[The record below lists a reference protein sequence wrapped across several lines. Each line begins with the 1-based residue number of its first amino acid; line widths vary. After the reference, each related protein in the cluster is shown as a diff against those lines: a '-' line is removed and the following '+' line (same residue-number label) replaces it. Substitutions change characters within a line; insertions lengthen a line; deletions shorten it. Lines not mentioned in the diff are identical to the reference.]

1 MLKLNSRSNTIKVLA
16 HIGLMLTMCAW
27 GTSFLSTKVLM
38 TDGGFTPVEMY
49 VYRFL
54 AAYLILLAFT
64 FKNLFANSW
73 KDELQLFIC
82 GLCAGS
88 LFFITE
94 NYALK
99 FTATANVSLLASISP
114 IFTTILMAVIYKVK
128 MRFGVI
134 LGSIIAFIGVG
145 CIIFSSGAGFEIH
158 PKGDILALTA
168 AFSWA
173 IYTIAVKKVSPF
185 YSTFFISRK
194 IFFYGVLT
202 AIPLMLMQ
210 NEPLH
215 FRLLFDFTQPQYPLN
230 FLFLVIFCSLFAY
243 LILNEAMNIL
253 GQVTANNYLYL
264 QPLVTMIAAY
274 FILGEQIFV
283 LGYVGCLLIIGG
295 LVISD
300 KMK

>member
-215 FRLLFDFTQPQYPLN
+215 FRLLFDFNQPQYPLN

>member
-1 MLKLNSRSNTIKVLA
+1 
-16 HIGLMLTMCAW
+16 MCAW

-38 TDGGFTPVEMY
+38 TDGGFTPVEVY
-49 VYRFL
+49 VYRFFL
-54 AAYLILLAFT
+54 AYLLLLSFT
-64 FKNLFANSW
+64 FKKIFANNW
-73 KDELQLFIC
+73 KDELQLLIC

-88 LFFITE
+88 LYFITE

-99 FTATANVSLLASISP
+99 STSTANVSLLAAISP
-114 IFTTILMAVIYKVK
+114 IFTTILMSVIYKVR
-128 MRFGVI
+128 MRIGVI
-134 LGSIIAFIGVG
+134 LGSIIAFIGVA
-145 CIIFSSGAGFEIH
+145 CIIFSNGEGFEIH
-158 PKGDILALTA
+158 PKGDMLALTA

-185 YSTFFISRK
+185 YNSFFISRK

-202 AIPLMLMQ
+202 ALPIMLLQ
-210 NEPLH
+210 PEPLH
-215 FRLLFDFTQPQYPLN
+215 ISLLFDFNQPQYPLN
-230 FLFLVIFCSLFAY
+230 YLFLVIFCSLFAY

-264 QPLVTMIAAY
+264 QPLVTMVAAY
-274 FILGEQIFV
+274 FILGEQIFM
-283 LGYVGCLLIIGG
+283 LGYIGCILIIGG